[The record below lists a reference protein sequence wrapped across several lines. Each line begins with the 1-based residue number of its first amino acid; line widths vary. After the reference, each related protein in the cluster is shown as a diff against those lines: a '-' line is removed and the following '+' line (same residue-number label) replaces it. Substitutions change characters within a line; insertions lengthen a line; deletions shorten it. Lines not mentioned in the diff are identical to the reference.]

1 MSSSVV
7 AGNTAA
13 VHWDG
18 NSTLSYNNAAR
29 AGGGIYIKAKDVN
42 ATMGGGSNWSGNT
55 AGGSGGGLFVE
66 MDSDDNVASIKVD
79 GASVLGSN
87 QAAQGGAIYIQ
98 GFASFN
104 MSGNSTMVNNTAKQ
118 DGGAV
123 LLNRLPTVLALDSCT
138 VANNRAA
145 RGSGG
150 AFYISTVGA
159 HHPVQ

>member
-1 MSSSVV
+1 MSRFP

-87 QAAQGGAIYIQ
+87 QAAQGGAIYIL

-104 MSGNSTMVNNTAKQ
+104 MSGNSTMVNNTANQ